1 MCLFPCSPMSPAVSA
16 AALSLSCNKE
26 ILSPPPSPS
35 RPRSS
40 LARCSCPEGRKEGE
54 PSVAALHECH
64 FSEGRSSEWRRE
76 GESALTALFPLS
88 HSHFC
93 SPTLLSPLSFH
104 AASVLS
110 HSFFRAS
117 RPHAF
122 GRENRGRANRAREA
136 KVAKCPSALLCLA
149 GPEEPS

>member
-1 MCLFPCSPMSPAVSA
+1 MSPAVSA
-16 AALSLSCNKE
+16 APSHVIRRSSRRL
-26 ILSPPPSPS
+26 PPSPF
-35 RPRSS
+35 RPS

-64 FSEGRSSEWRRE
+64 FSEGRSSEWRTEGGRE
-76 GESALTALFPLS
+76 GESALTAPFPFRILIS
-88 HSHFC
+88 VPH
-93 SPTLLSPLSFH
+93 SPLSFQP
-104 AASVLS
+104 ASVLS

-117 RPHAF
+117 RPRAF
-122 GRENRGRANRAREA
+122 GWENRGRAKRVREA